1 MTRPAHDPLLV
12 LDPFGTDLL
21 ELDDWSLLRRLGRT
35 TLLTLPGTGE
45 APPRAVVT
53 LQHGDEPSGLQ
64 ALLRILRRRHR
75 FPFDLHVVIGNV
87 EAALEAPGF
96 AHRFLSHQ
104 RDMNRLWTK
113 ESPDDAQSAAVIAV
127 RDRLLELAPSSVVD
141 LHNTSGANPFHS
153 IVTRTD
159 VASLD
164 LATRFTTTVVHWEQ
178 RVGALMEAFD
188 GRAPAIAV
196 ECGLAG
202 RPGSLAFALD
212 GVRRWLGGP
221 DPSPSAHL
229 LDHDL
234 LAPMRR
240 VLVDPAVRFRFGGAP
255 DAEVEVTVPIDA
267 DRRNGIPTPAG
278 WTLAEV
284 APGRPM
290 PFRVLD
296 PDGRDVTEAVLALEG
311 ARVVVTVDSTPLMM
325 TRTVEAARKD
335 CLTYLLGTGTLPTA
349 TEGTHPSVPLALP
362 EHDATEQDATG
373 TDATEGAVTAGRGAV
388 VGG

>member
-1 MTRPAHDPLLV
+1 MTAAPHDPLLV
-12 LDPFGTDLL
+12 LEAVDDDLL
-21 ELDDWSLLRRLGRT
+21 GLDDWSLLRRLGRT

-45 APPRAVVT
+45 AAPRAVVT

-64 ALLRILRRRHR
+64 ALLRVLRRRRR
-75 FPFDLHVVIGNV
+75 FTFDLHVVIGNV
-87 EAALEAPGF
+87 EAALEPPGF
-96 AHRFLSHQ
+96 AHRFLAHQ
-104 RDMNRLWTK
+104 RDMNRLWAMDA
-113 ESPDDAQSAAVIAV
+113 PDDAQSAAVVAV
-127 RDRLLELAPSSVVD
+127 REHLLALAPSSVVD

-164 LATRFTTTVVHWEQ
+164 LATRFTTTVVHWQQ

-188 GRAPAIAV
+188 GRVPAVAV

-202 RPGSLAFALD
+202 RPASLAFALD
-212 GVRRWLGGP
+212 GVRRWLAGP
-221 DPSPSAHL
+221 DPSPRAEL

-240 VLVDPAVRFRFGGAP
+240 VLIDPAVRFRFGGSP

-284 APGRPM
+284 APGRSM
-290 PFRVLD
+290 PFRVLE
-296 PDGRDVTEAVLALEG
+296 PDGRDVTHEVLALEG
-311 ARVVVTVDSTPLMM
+311 GRVLVTVDATPLMM
-325 TRTVEAARKD
+325 TRTVDAARKD
-335 CLTYLLGTGTLPTA
+335 CLTYLLGTDTLPTA
-349 TEGTHPSVPLALP
+349 TEGTHPSVPLS
-362 EHDATEQDATG
+362 T
-373 TDATEGAVTAGRGAV
+373 TAPHRG
-388 VGG
+388 G